1 MYNCIIQRSDRFPY
15 IKIEKMSEKVD
26 RLFPAFHLTKEEK
39 ETFPPILFLF
49 QKFLRIVVFLNRKP
63 RTLLNLSEYLSD
75 IFTDHAQTNQLN
87 APKHPN

>member
-1 MYNCIIQRSDRFPY
+1 MQRSNRFPY
-15 IKIEKMSEKVD
+15 IKIEKMPEKVD

-49 QKFLRIVVFLNRKP
+49 QKFLRIVIFLNRKP
-63 RTLLNLSEYLSD
+63 RTLLNLSEYLSN